1 MPQNRKK
8 LALANRGVMKMHES
22 AAPEQEIRKLA
33 KRLDKIM
40 HELKYF
46 SLADDSYGSISYNG
60 TDFVQPITN
69 VPQGDGDS
77 TRDGDQLTIH
87 TIEFRLSIKIST
99 TTPTFLRVIMFQWK
113 PNTTPVYASVLFDKH
128 NTSNAPMSMYQH
140 DTRQMFVILYDTL
153 IELDTV
159 AHPAH
164 CIHHLQSKGFIPK
177 IQYTSGST
185 TVATNMVYVLA
196 VSDVLAAGPQVIFY
210 SKVTY
215 YDG

>member
-1 MPQNRKK
+1 MNGRESQAPKK
-8 LALANRGVMKMHES
+8 
-22 AAPEQEIRKLA
+22 EIVRLA
-33 KRLDKIM
+33 KRIQEVTSEM
-40 HELKYF
+40 KYF

-60 TDFVQPITN
+60 TDFLQAITL
-69 VPQGDGDS
+69 VTQGDTDNS
-77 TRDGDQLTIH
+77 RDGDQLTLH
-87 TIEFRLSIKIST
+87 GIEFRLGIKIST

-113 PNTTPVYASVLFDKH
+113 PNTVPVQSQILLDKH
-128 NTSNAPMSMYQH
+128 NTSNAPMSMYAH
-140 DTRQMFVILYDTL
+140 DTRQMYNILYDTL

-164 CIHHLQSKGFIPK
+164 VVYHRQMKSFSPK
-177 IQYTSGST
+177 IQFTAGGT
-185 TVATNMVYVLA
+185 AGTNHIYMYV